1 MINSLL
7 IRGKSLLFNSNSLC
21 PGTPGR
27 YGLSAQVPRLAA
39 GLLLGFPRQRTLDR
53 GSGGSVSAAPHH
65 GSGLWVPKGIGVQ
78 SPPPPNTAS
87 MQRGYQMVLGH
98 SLWSRSGRSGN
109 SESAAVLIQA
119 SHLFFG
125 RDSHLSHF
133 DPTASCPPAF
143 HCLWSRGC
151 SLPPDIL
158 TPATAPL
165 LDSHPLFQTS
175 KPVLTVNT
183 SMALRPLH
191 WECSLVP
198 EPLCP
203 WVFVCSNCPFLG
215 EDKQASVTW
224 LFPSNP
230 ISGHYVLPTWTP
242 RTCPLS
248 KMGSSAQ
255 S

>member
-65 GSGLWVPKGIGVQ
+65 GSGFWVPKGIGVQ

-151 SLPPDIL
+151 SLPPDIV
-158 TPATAPL
+158 TPATAPP
-165 LDSHPLFQTS
+165 LD
-175 KPVLTVNT
+175 
-183 SMALRPLH
+183 
-191 WECSLVP
+191 SLVP

-203 WVFVCSNCPFLG
+203 WVFVSSNCPFLG